1 MTHRDLSGRPDH
13 DGAGQEPDPTGMRE
27 LLAALPDPGPMPAE
41 LIRRIELRLEVE
53 QAHRARDGAFGTA
66 DVLDLA
72 AEHSRRRPGRTLSL
86 LGAAAAGLV
95 ITTVAL
101 SQLPLGPGGAGAG
114 GAAQYPSPEAVQDAA
129 ARDRSAA
136 DDGGAADGG
145 AEAGGDAGADAGA
158 GAAAA
163 DLGTAAEEDS
173 AAQTG
178 SAELL
183 TVDEGLVLL
192 APLGTVDVRTFG
204 TQVHEAATA
213 ADPAVDDAA
222 MTLVQAQ
229 RCWEASGAQDSWAHR
244 SVAPAQL
251 DEDPVVVLL
260 AVDDDATGTAYLL
273 PWSCTTGVGTTPIA
287 VAPVLP

>member
-1 MTHRDLSGRPDH
+1 
-13 DGAGQEPDPTGMRE
+13 MRE

-72 AEHSRRRPGRTLSL
+72 AEQSRRRPGRTLSL

-136 DDGGAADGG
+136 DEGGADDGGAADGG
-145 AEAGGDAGADAGA
+145 AEAGADAGADA

-178 SAELL
+178 SGELL
-183 TVDEGLVLL
+183 VADEGLVLL

-213 ADPAVDDAA
+213 ADPRLDDAA

-251 DEDPVVVLL
+251 EEDPVVAVL
-260 AVDDDATGTAYLL
+260 AVGDDATGTAYLL

-287 VAPVLP
+287 VVPVLP